1 MTYTTLLLLI
11 SEMSLPIL
19 QQLAPWV
26 SGSDQVSGEYRTAGV
41 SDTLLI
47 SVEGKAIGELYGY
60 LRGIYTI
67 PLIAP
72 VDALIVQ
79 TVNELMHYQLYKQRD
94 AANLPD
100 KISELYKGAVKRLQS
115 IQKREIVLDAQFA
128 IEDADQQS
136 SFQFISPPAKF
147 PAGFTNSYRR
157 GITLP

>member
-1 MTYTTLLLLI
+1 MYTTLPLLI

-26 SGSDQVSGEYRTAGV
+26 TGDQVSGEYFIAGV
-41 SDTLLI
+41 SNTLIESL
-47 SVEGKAIGELYGY
+47 ECKAVGELYGY
-60 LRGIYTI
+60 IRGIYTI

-72 VDALIVQ
+72 VDTLIVQ

-115 IQKREIVLDAQFA
+115 IQKREIVLYAAFA
-128 IEDADQQS
+128 VEDADQPS